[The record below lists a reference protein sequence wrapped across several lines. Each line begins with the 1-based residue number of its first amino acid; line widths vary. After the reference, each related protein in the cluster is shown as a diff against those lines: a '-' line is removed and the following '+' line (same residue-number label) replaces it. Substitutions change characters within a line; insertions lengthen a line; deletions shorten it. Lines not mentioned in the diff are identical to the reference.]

1 MVPGEDKKKKK
12 KDDSDDDAL
21 AVFSGNVFGGL
32 GMVAGKMGG
41 RSPSIGMMA
50 KRIPTLW

>member
-21 AVFSGNVFGGL
+21 AVCGVCGERMAIFRMALKN
-32 GMVAGKMGG
+32 GG
-41 RSPSIGMMA
+41 RSPSIGMA
-50 KRIPTLW
+50 KRIPNG